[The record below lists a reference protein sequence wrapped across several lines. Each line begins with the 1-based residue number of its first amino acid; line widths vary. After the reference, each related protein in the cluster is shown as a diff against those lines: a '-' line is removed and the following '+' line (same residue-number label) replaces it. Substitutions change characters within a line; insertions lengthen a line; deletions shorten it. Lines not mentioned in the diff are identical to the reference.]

1 MKLGFIIS
9 MYDEIDIV
17 KETITNLRK
26 YDCKIIVIQSDPGNK
41 EMILDGSIC
50 DKYEKMSDIAGN
62 REEYAKII
70 EEKKKGK
77 GEMIGPI
84 ALTRNF
90 NKGHLLI
97 QEFDIDYV
105 IAITGDVK
113 ITNLIGI
120 TKIINKMNK
129 QNKKIGGTRTIGYT
143 MFDEFGKFAQFQ
155 YKDISNIMPQF
166 FISNIKS
173 VREGLFCNTERTNKY
188 TTEQCFGDEIVRY
201 AKEKNMSFF
210 NVFYR
215 ICDYGYPRFINGLY
229 YNPEQISRIP
239 PPFEG
244 FINWIRYHS
253 SQKINDWITKQFLKI
268 EKSKK

>member
-1 MKLGFIIS
+1 LNLGFVIS

-17 KETITNLRK
+17 KQTISNLK
-26 YDCKIIVIQSDPGNK
+26 KFGCKIIVIQSDPGNK

-50 DKYEKMSDIAGN
+50 DKYENMSDLAGS
-62 REEYAKII
+62 RKKYAEIVK
-70 EEKKKGK
+70 KAKKGQS
-77 GEMIGPI
+77 EMIGPI

-143 MFDEFGKFAQFQ
+143 MFDEFGKFTQFQ
-155 YKDISNIMPQF
+155 HKDISNIMPQF

-173 VREGLFCNTERTNKY
+173 IREGLFCNTERTNKY

-201 AKEKNMSFF
+201 AKENNMSFF
-210 NVFYR
+210 DVFYR

-244 FINWIRYHS
+244 LINWIRYHS
-253 SQKINDWITKQFLKI
+253 SQKINDWITKQFLKM
-268 EKSKK
+268 EKSKE